1 MQQILDLDGNLQ
13 PWQLSGGISHGKLL
27 TKSDL
32 HLKARDL
39 LKECFPTL
47 QILEEVP
54 IPLRKTE
61 TLYLDFYLPLIRK
74 CIEVHG
80 SQHYK
85 FTPFYH
91 TNLMGFAKHKKRDH
105 DKQEWCHQNNII
117 YIELPYNESIE
128 EWKIRLM

>member
-13 PWQLSGGISHGKLL
+13 SWQLSGGIAHGKLL

-39 LKECFPTL
+39 LKDCFPTL

-61 TLYLDFYLPLIRK
+61 ILYLDFYLPLIRK

-91 TNLMGFAKHKKRDH
+91 TNLMGFAKHKKRDQ

-128 EWKIRLM
+128 EWKTRLT